1 MTMTRAEG
9 DLAKPALKKTG
20 SKARTRILD
29 AAYELFTT
37 RGIGAVGVNAILA
50 RSGAAKASLYANFRS
65 KTGLALAVLDR
76 REVLWV
82 RNWIM
87 AEIDRRATDPR
98 EKLLAIFDAYDTW
111 FRKKGFE
118 GCTFLNALLEA
129 KTGGPIHRAA
139 AGHIATVREFL
150 AGLAEEA
157 ALADTEKFARAW
169 LMLMQGAIVSAHEG
183 NQDAARDA
191 KRGARLVL
199 EGWPAAFA
207 VTREAHRA

>member
-1 MTMTRAEG
+1 M
-9 DLAKPALKKTG
+9 AKPALKKAG

-37 RGIGAVGVNAILA
+37 RGIARVGVNAILA

-76 REVLWV
+76 REVLWT
-82 RNWIM
+82 RNWVE
-87 AEIDRRATDPR
+87 AEVKRRATEPR
-98 EKLLAIFDAYDTW
+98 EKLLAIFDLYDGW
-111 FRKKGFE
+111 FRRKDFE

-129 KTGGPIHRAA
+129 KTGGPVHRAA
-139 AGHIATVREFL
+139 VRHLIVIREFY

-157 ALADTEKFARAW
+157 GLAETEKFAQVW
-169 LMLMQGAIVSAHEG
+169 HILTKGAIVSAHEG

-191 KRGARLVL
+191 KRGARLML

-207 VTREAHRA
+207 VTRKAHRA